1 MASKDQASFAAR
13 VIGAASQGAAGAMVA
28 AALSAVTEPIVN
40 RVLVKRI
47 PLTEAMKEVDVATIK
62 RFFNT
67 TITTNFIK
75 FPFFEV
81 INMIMSGV
89 SLPAS
94 GRGAVLG
101 AVFTTAT
108 LPITNYRYCK
118 SVGLPVDAN
127 ALYKAYL
134 PTVIRDI
141 VYGIARNNVYSSLL
155 ASYPEL
161 AKSAGGKFMLMFLT
175 VLASCLISAP
185 GNELRGYYLQPEG
198 KRQSFSKFF
207 KPHKFVR
214 STAVGALIMS
224 TALGFGTL
232 ATEPAKALVEKVKN
246 YFSDNPLAVVIIAAL
261 VVHESRAAA
270 RHAELVEAKKKNE

>member
-1 MASKDQASFAAR
+1 MESTQKASFAAR

-47 PLTEAMKEVDVATIK
+47 PLSEAVKEVDVATIK

-141 VYGIARNNVYSSLL
+141 VYGIARNNVYASLL

-161 AKSAGGKFMLMFLT
+161 TKSAGGKFMLMFLT
-175 VLASCLISAP
+175 VLASCLICTWK
-185 GNELRGYYLQPEG
+185 ELRGYYLQPEG
-198 KRQSFSKFF
+198 AMSPNSSS
-207 KPHKFVR
+207 PVC
-214 STAVGALIMS
+214 ALDRLEPIMS

-232 ATEPAKALVEKVKN
+232 ATDPAKAFVEKIKG
-246 YFSDNPLAVVIIAAL
+246 YFSENPLAIVIIAAL
-261 VVHESRAAA
+261 IVHETRAAA